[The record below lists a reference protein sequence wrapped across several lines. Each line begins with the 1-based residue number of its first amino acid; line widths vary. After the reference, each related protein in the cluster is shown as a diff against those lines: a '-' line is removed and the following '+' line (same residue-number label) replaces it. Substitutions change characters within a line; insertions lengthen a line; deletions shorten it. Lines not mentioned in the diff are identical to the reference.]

1 MNIDFYNK
9 LEKVDKKLI
18 KINEWQERKMAKL
31 MAATERKITKTLKQL
46 SEEMPEEAKRVRR

>member
-1 MNIDFYNK
+1 MYYEK

-18 KINEWQERKMAKL
+18 KINEWQDRKMAKL

-46 SEEMPEEAKRVRR
+46 GEEMPEEAKRVRR